1 MSEAAPSPPPAARA
15 AGGAETPAPL
25 PAFADGDPLD
35 CPVERTLS
43 LLSGRWRLLVLFRLG
58 RGPVRW
64 GALRRSLA
72 PVTPRV
78 LTATLRALEA
88 DGLIW
93 RRSEH
98 TVPPA
103 VAYGLTKRGEAL
115 APVFEAMGEWGEAHE
130 RGRTDRAG
138 VTRRMAGEMHV
149 LAPLP

>member
-1 MSEAAPSPPPAARA
+1 MTTGRPADPR
-15 AGGAETPAPL
+15 PADPR
-25 PAFADGDPLD
+25 PAMQPMPFADGDPAD
-35 CPVERTLS
+35 CPVERTLR
-43 LLSGRWRLLVLFRLG
+43 LLGGRWRLLVLFRLG

-103 VAYGLTKRGEAL
+103 VAYGLTPRGKAL
-115 APVFEAMGEWGEAHE
+115 APVFEAMGEWGEGHG
-130 RGRTDRAG
+130 RGG
-138 VTRRMAGEMHV
+138 
-149 LAPLP
+149 